1 MSFRRS
7 IIPLAVLLLS
17 ALYSTAQDNTYVYKD
32 SALLYEDSVVAAP
45 MEMAPS
51 EDTSEQDEQDEYVT
65 DTTLTSNQLAV
76 DYDSVRVLKNS
87 KPFAYAKN
95 LDSLLNEYQN
105 AMVKEKP
112 ESTDSISWLE
122 VVLLSSFTFYFFWML
137 AVAFIILI
145 LYKLFFTKG
154 FFQRSYARSKVNAV
168 TEETE
173 KVFTTADY
181 GKLAAQAAAEGNFR
195 IAVRYLYLQS
205 LQKLTSK
212 DILQFAA
219 DKTNYQYVTELT
231 GKPYK
236 QAFAAIT
243 LHYEYVWYGAFEIDE
258 HLFNTIH
265 NKFKQFNSEV

>member
-7 IIPLAVLLLS
+7 IIALAVLLLS

-65 DTTLTSNQLAV
+65 DTTLTNNQLSV

-95 LDSLLNEYQN
+95 LDSLLNEYQK

-112 ESTDSISWLE
+112 ESTDNISWLE
-122 VVLLSSFTFYFFWML
+122 VVLLSSFTFYFFWTL

-154 FFQRSYARSKVNAV
+154 FFQRS
-168 TEETE
+168 
-173 KVFTTADY
+173 
-181 GKLAAQAAAEGNFR
+181 
-195 IAVRYLYLQS
+195 
-205 LQKLTSK
+205 
-212 DILQFAA
+212 
-219 DKTNYQYVTELT
+219 
-231 GKPYK
+231 
-236 QAFAAIT
+236 
-243 LHYEYVWYGAFEIDE
+243 
-258 HLFNTIH
+258 
-265 NKFKQFNSEV
+265 

>member
-45 MEMAPS
+45 MEMAPP
-51 EDTSEQDEQDEYVT
+51 EDSSEQEPHEHIT
-65 DTTLTSNQLAV
+65 DTTLTTNQLSV
-76 DYDSVRVLKNS
+76 DYDSVRALKNS
-87 KPFAYAKN
+87 KPFAYAQN
-95 LDSLLNEYQN
+95 LDSLLNEYQK

-112 ESTDSISWLE
+112 KSSEDISWLE
-122 VVLLSSFTFYFFWML
+122 AVLLSTFTFYFFWTL

-145 LYKLFFTKG
+145 LYKLFFTRG
-154 FFQRSYARSKVNAV
+154 FFQRSYARSKVNEV

-173 KVFTTADY
+173 QVFTTADY

-195 IAVRYLYLQS
+195 VAVRYLYLQS

-219 DKTNYQYVTELT
+219 DKTNYQYVTELS

-236 QAFAAIT
+236 KAFATLT

-258 HLFNTIH
+258 QLFNTIH
-265 NKFKQFNSEV
+265 NKFKQFNTEV